1 MTNKLE
7 SSEAMADK
15 TLAEYVKRLDLA
27 IEGCLKTMSR
37 IKGIRAPFAAG
48 HELQVAEL
56 AAAIGKE
63 MGLPNEVIQGI
74 RAAGCIHDIGCI
86 TVPSE
91 ILSKPERLTQYEMLL
106 VRNHVQAG
114 FDMVKD
120 IEFTWAVAKTIL
132 QHHERLDGSGYPN
145 STKGEE
151 IILEA
156 RIIAVADVMDAISSH
171 RPYRPALGIQSALDE
186 IAQGS
191 GSVYDPDVVKACL
204 KVFNEKSYAHEY
216 ASSGIS
222 TIR

>member
-1 MTNKLE
+1 MTNKLV

-15 TLAEYVKRLDLA
+15 ILAEHVKRLDLA
-27 IEGCLKTMSR
+27 IEGCLKIISR
-37 IKGIRAPFAAG
+37 IKGIRAPFTAG
-48 HELQVAEL
+48 NELQVAEL

-86 TVPSE
+86 TVPAE

-120 IEFTWAVAKTIL
+120 IEFPWAVAKTIL

-156 RIIAVADVMDAISSH
+156 RIIAVADVMDAIASH

-186 IAQGS
+186 IAQG
-191 GSVYDPDVVKACL
+191 GGIVYDPDVVKACL
-204 KVFNEKSYAHEY
+204 KMFNEKSYAHKY